1 MRRKAIVV
9 GAGVFGASIADHL
22 AANRWKVELI
32 EQYEPGHARQ
42 SSGGETRLIR
52 YSHGTAEWYSMLAY
66 RARELWHGLERDSGE
81 QLLLRSGVIWF
92 AHRDGGWESDSA
104 ATLARLG
111 IPARTLDPG
120 DLERVF
126 PSIETLDLAFA
137 VHEPQGG
144 VLMARRAVRALVR
157 RAQRRGVR
165 LTAAPAKPDGDAVI
179 VGGDRRRADVVVW
192 ACGPWLPRLFPGIVS
207 ASVTQ
212 QDIIYVGAPAGW
224 ATPDVP
230 GWIDYDA
237 AIYGTGDVE
246 GTGFKVGPDFE
257 GEPIDPDTV
266 DRLPVQRSI
275 DVARAYL
282 RRRFPALGDAA
293 VVMTRTCQYTSTPD
307 ANWIV
312 APHPEHPSVWIVGAG
327 SGHGFKHGPALGEH
341 VGRLVSGAAAPDPML
356 GLGRRSA
363 GRNLRTAGVDG
374 AGT

>member
-52 YSHGTAEWYSMLAY
+52 YSHGTAEWYSMLSY

-81 QLLLRSGVIWF
+81 QLLLRSGVVWF
-92 AHRDGGWESDSA
+92 AHREGGWESDSV

-111 IPARTLDPG
+111 IPARTIDPG
-120 DLERVF
+120 QLGRMF
-126 PSIETLDLAFA
+126 PSIETRDLAFA

-144 VLMARRAVRALVR
+144 VLMARRAVRALVH

-165 LTAAPAKPDGDAVI
+165 LTAAAAQPDGDGVI
-179 VGGDRRRADVVVW
+179 VGEERRRADVVVW
-192 ACGPWLPRLFPGIVS
+192 ACGPWIPRLFPDLVS
-207 ASVTQ
+207 TSVTQ

-224 ATPDVP
+224 STPDVP
-230 GWIDYDA
+230 GWIDYDGA
-237 AIYGTGDVE
+237 MYGSGDVE
-246 GTGFKVGPDFE
+246 GTGFKVGPDFQ

-266 DRLPVQRSI
+266 DRLPTQRSI
-275 DVARAYL
+275 DVTRTYL
-282 RRRFPALGDAA
+282 RRRFPALGDAP

-327 SGHGFKHGPALGEH
+327 SGHGFKHGPALGEY
-341 VGRLVSGAAAPDPML
+341 VGRLVAGAIAPDPML
-356 GLGRRSA
+356 GLGRRNA
-363 GRNLRTAGVDG
+363 GRNLRTAGVQS
-374 AGT
+374 AET